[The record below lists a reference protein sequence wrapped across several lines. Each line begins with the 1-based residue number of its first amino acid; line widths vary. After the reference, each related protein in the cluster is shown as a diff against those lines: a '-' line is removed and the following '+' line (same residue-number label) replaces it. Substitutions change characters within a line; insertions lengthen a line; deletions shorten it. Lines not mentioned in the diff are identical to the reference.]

1 MLHEPSV
8 EMGKD
13 NSIEKKTRLGVKMFI
28 VYLVTY
34 FGFVII
40 GTISPKTLGL
50 NVLGLANLAVIYG
63 MGLIVLAGIM
73 GIIYN
78 YFCSKYEDTLN
89 KEEGK

>member
-13 NSIEKKTRLGVKMFI
+13 NSIEKKNRLGVKMFI

-50 NVLGLANLAVIYG
+50 NVFGLANLAVIYG